1 MIHNVPY
8 WRLSGFYFF
17 YFAFVGIMSPYWGLY
32 LKSLGFVSTQ
42 IAILISL
49 STVMRMFAPT
59 LWGWLADKRGKR
71 VDIVQLSAFLALL
84 FFLGVF
90 IDSHFAWLFVVLALM
105 SFFWSASL
113 PLVEALTLSH
123 LKDAAHHYGRVRLW
137 GSVGFI
143 FMVVGLG
150 YWLDHHP
157 VGTIPLFVLGS
168 LAGLLLLSRHIPEG
182 QVAPHSHEQGSIWH
196 VLRQPEVLGLIIAC
210 FLMSAAHG
218 PYYTFYSI
226 YLVDHGYSKSHVG
239 WLWAIGVV
247 SEIVVFLFA
256 PHLFKRFSAA
266 AVLLV
271 SLALAAVRFT
281 IIAWGVDV
289 ALLMVLAQVLHAAT
303 FGAFHASAVSLVH
316 QHFRGRHQSKGQALY
331 SSVAFGAGGTFGG
344 LVSGYMWDKA
354 GASWTFTGSALSAAL
369 GVLVFALTLR
379 RKENA
384 DPSRSPD

>member
-1 MIHNVPY
+1 MLHNVPY

-32 LKSLGFVSTQ
+32 LKSLGFASTQ
-42 IAILISL
+42 IAVLISL
-49 STVMRMFAPT
+49 ATVMRMFAPT

-71 VDIVQLSAFLALL
+71 VDIVQLSALLALF

-90 IDSHFAWLFVVLALM
+90 VDSHFSWLFVVLALM

-150 YWLDHHP
+150 YWLDFHP
-157 VGTIPLFVLGS
+157 VGTIPWFVLGS

-182 QVAPHSHEQGSIWH
+182 QVAPHGHKQGSIWH
-196 VLRQPEVLGLIIAC
+196 VLRQPEVLALIVAC

-218 PYYTFYSI
+218 SYYIFYSI
-226 YLVDHGYSKSHVG
+226 YLVDHGYSKSQVG

-266 AVLLV
+266 AVLLA
-271 SLALAAVRFT
+271 SLLLATVRFA
-281 IIAWGVDV
+281 IIAWAVDV
-289 ALLMVLAQVLHAAT
+289 AALMVLAQGLHAAT
-303 FGAFHASAVSLVH
+303 FGAFHAAAVSLVH
-316 QHFRGRHQSKGQALY
+316 HHFHGRHQSKGQALY

-344 LVSGYMWDKA
+344 LLSGYLWDRA
-354 GASWTFTGSALSAAL
+354 GASWTFTGSALSAFF
-369 GVLVFALTLR
+369 GVLVFGLAMSAHR
-379 RKENA
+379 RRM
-384 DPSRSPD
+384 PS